1 MDAKTLRQK
10 NPDVLLHDIHDA
22 GEKLKALEFKLSSSQ
37 VKNVREIRL
46 LKKQMARMRTLVHES
61 QKNT

>member
-10 NPDVLLHDIHDA
+10 TPDALLHDIHNA
-22 GEKLKALEFKLSSSQ
+22 GEKLKSLEFRLSSNQ

-46 LKKQMARMRTLVHES
+46 IKKQMARMRTLVHES

>member
-10 NPDVLLHDIHDA
+10 TPDAILHDINDA
-22 GEKLKALEFKLSSSQ
+22 GERLKSLEFKLSSNQ

-46 LKKQMARMRTLVHES
+46 LKKQIARMNTLLKES

>member
-10 NPDVLLHDIHDA
+10 TPDALLHDIHDA
-22 GEKLKALEFKLSSSQ
+22 GEHLKSIEFKLSSNQ

-46 LKKQMARMRTLVHES
+46 LKKRIARMQTLMNES
-61 QKNT
+61 KKNT

>member
-10 NPDVLLHDIHDA
+10 TPDALLHDIQDA
-22 GEKLKALEFKLSSSQ
+22 GEKLKSLEFKLSSNQ
-37 VKNVREIRL
+37 IKNVREIRL
-46 LKKQMARMRTLVHES
+46 LKKQIARSRTLIQES